1 MIGKWAN
8 SQGQHMEA
16 YIPLISV
23 LDSSTSF
30 LLCLVL
36 YKRKVPSNTN
46 VCNLAIRF
54 KMPLNILNFSAYGV
68 KIDNKESSSWLYIPS
83 RPITAP

>member
-8 SQGQHMEA
+8 SQGQHTEA

-46 VCNLAIRF
+46 VCNLAIWF
-54 KMPLNILNFSAYGV
+54 KMPLNISNFSAYEV